1 VTRINEKRET
11 IFAAQQFQRFCAAE
25 RRQNVQMI
33 GQSIE
38 TRGN

>member
-1 VTRINEKRET
+1 MRIDESARQ
-11 IFAAQQFQRFCAAE
+11 FLQQKNQRICAAE

-33 GQSIE
+33 GQGIE